1 MAFKYI
7 ENKDIQRN
15 FVNGISEVE
24 VLPGNFKGHHHY
36 KLNLQAGAT
45 YQPAEKY
52 SDKTVIYIFGM
63 GKGYVCTPKNSYNI
77 NELAFFVADLDGGDY
92 AIHAVT
98 DMDIMRLVVDMTT
111 MIRRSTASAT
121 TVCRSLLP
129 SATARSM
136 FRTARVPRLITG

>member
-45 YQPAEKY
+45 
-52 SDKTVIYIFGM
+52 
-63 GKGYVCTPKNSYNI
+63 
-77 NELAFFVADLDGGDY
+77 L
-92 AIHAVT
+92 
-98 DMDIMRLVVDMTT
+98 
-111 MIRRSTASAT
+111 SA
-121 TVCRSLLP
+121 C
-129 SATARSM
+129 
-136 FRTARVPRLITG
+136 

>member
-36 KLNLQAGAT
+36 KLNLQAWGT

-63 GKGYVCTPKNSYNI
+63 GKGYVCTRK
-77 NELAFFVADLDGGDY
+77 
-92 AIHAVT
+92 T
-98 DMDIMRLVVDMTT
+98 
-111 MIRRSTASAT
+111 AT
-121 TVCRSLLP
+121 TSMSWLSLLQIWTAATMP
-129 SATARSM
+129 ST
-136 FRTARVPRLITG
+136 P

>member
-77 NELAFFVADLDGGDY
+77 NELAFFVADLDGF
-92 AIHAVT
+92 
-98 DMDIMRLVVDMTT
+98 RLCHHGGGF
-111 MIRRSTASAT
+111 RLR
-121 TVCRSLLP
+121 LP
-129 SATARSM
+129 AD
-136 FRTARVPRLITG
+136 VPRCHELPLRRGVFGP

>member
-52 SDKTVIYIFGM
+52 SDKTVIYI
-63 GKGYVCTPKNSYNI
+63 
-77 NELAFFVADLDGGDY
+77 LAWAKAMFALRK
-92 AIHAVT
+92 T
-98 DMDIMRLVVDMTT
+98 
-111 MIRRSTASAT
+111 AT
-121 TVCRSLLP
+121 TPMSWLSLLQIWTAATMP
-129 SATARSM
+129 ST
-136 FRTARVPRLITG
+136 P

>member
-52 SDKTVIYIFGM
+52 SDKTVIYIFG
-63 GKGYVCTPKNSYNI
+63 
-77 NELAFFVADLDGGDY
+77 
-92 AIHAVT
+92 IHNGVLRKSA
-98 DMDIMRLVVDMTT
+98 RLWL
-111 MIRRSTASAT
+111 RKSNHHGAYRYWYYSASG
-121 TVCRSLLP
+121 CYHKP
-129 SATARSM
+129 
-136 FRTARVPRLITG
+136 